1 MGIGRGLRWAKAPEG
16 VVMQGF
22 AGHKSDPAR
31 APSQTAPQA
40 VAKPRA
46 QRKSIAQIIGHW
58 NVQPKLQLGARNDP
72 LEQEADR
79 TAERVVAITELA
91 PGESSA
97 SRPPP
102 ISPVA
107 RAASRPPS
115 ETGESAPDE
124 TSELEGEERDSLPE
138 DLTRRIGE
146 LQHRGRPL
154 PRQLRD
160 YMEPRF
166 GRDFSSVR
174 IHTDEPA
181 AQLSESIHARAFT
194 LGEHIA
200 FGRNSYQPESPGGRK
215 LIAHELTHVVQQRGQ
230 PPTEPDRAVRRL
242 SFGDIPGVSAVADF
256 IGDAVDSAGNLIA
269 SKGWGLVRRYAPGL
283 EPILR
288 KGPLA
293 WLKDTISSAF
303 DGVVDTLNQ
312 LSPGPALDTLTETFS
327 GLLER
332 AGTIMQALMSGN
344 CEPLFNAIGE
354 LKSFVVEVAG
364 NAWNRLTDFLSPVG
378 DFFSELWASTGAR
391 AVDWLSEFAGDTWD
405 SIQNLGRQI
414 WDWSQPIRDAVGAA
428 WDWIKKQLFGSEENA
443 VEDNAGGITGWI
455 TAKAS
460 QAWNWVKDRTRPVWQ
475 PIQQGMAFLNEL
487 IPPEFI
493 SNLGEDMSELSQNL
507 NQTEQQLGGSD
518 DEQPGRGLAANRE
531 ALVGALPSLQS
542 VLTRVRA
549 VLVNSG
555 QWLTLKV
562 GGLRDKVL
570 NFFTSLKSNTLLAH
584 LSSSLNWLESGIRRL
599 WGWAENSVVGLFNR
613 LVEGFDRLTPLVTH
627 LLGVTRRLIAAAGDL
642 LTLPQLILSNV
653 WGLIPEC
660 IRNPIKDFL
669 VEQILGRIPV
679 FNQLMKVPDLWER
692 AQATAMRIVRQVF
705 VDGNISAA
713 AWSFFQ
719 AMLKLIGL
727 PPQLM
732 VQVLARAAGAIGEIL
747 TDPIGFITNALRA
760 VWQGFSQFFRNIGNH
775 LLSGVSGW
783 FFGHMRD
790 AGITPPENFSL
801 RSVLGVVMQILDITR
816 ERIFDRLGRRIGRST
831 ADRLRSM
838 LDRATGVWRFVRT
851 VVEEGPGALWEELQQ
866 RLSDLGNQL
875 LDGIVGWV
883 TETIIQRVSAR
894 LLTMLDP
901 SGIMA
906 VVNALV
912 TLYQTIET
920 FAERLREM
928 LEVVNS
934 FLQGVNDIAKGSLSQ
949 AANFLENAMGQAIPV
964 ILAFL
969 GKYAGLGNLSERI
982 REMVE
987 SIRERVDAALDWL
1000 IDRAIRGGRALID
1013 LARRGGRAVK
1023 RGARA
1028 LANWWKPKKDFKAD
1042 NGEEHSLYTEESG
1055 TGVTLM
1061 MASEDPKRYQNY
1073 LEGLEL
1079 EGLNEQKRKKA
1090 LGIAKSLDENLAT
1103 MKGWESRQ
1111 EETGNE
1117 AAINSGNNQD
1127 AQAFFDDEVKPKF
1140 DELVE
1145 ITMTILPEP
1154 GSAGD
1159 GIASTPPIYGPTTD
1173 RGFGTS
1179 VEAPLLGKDIVGTGS
1194 TTASAPPNENWEK
1207 LRKRKKGKSS
1217 YFVRGH
1223 LLNHHL
1229 GGKGEWKN
1237 LTPLTRSA
1245 NATMSHSFE
1254 EHAKEAVEKNHKF
1267 INYIVTANYSGSS
1280 HPLENEVQELR
1291 ESGNPEDGN
1300 LADVIEVERDIP
1312 SKLEVAAN
1320 VLNHSGDSGKYEKG
1334 ESLEEKQDIK
1344 NEFFTNSVEDY
1355 SLSASDYEKLYIN
1368 DTLRNYDPK
1377 KGEDDPAIVAL
1388 KNFGSIDEKT
1398 ALDIANKMPSSGYRT
1413 YGELRELA
1421 GISEDRWR
1429 GINDDPR
1436 YRIRL
1441 YSRP

>member
-1 MGIGRGLRWAKAPEG
+1 
-16 VVMQGF
+16 MQGF
-22 AGHKSDPAR
+22 ASHKSDPAR
-31 APSQTAPQA
+31 APSRAAPQA
-40 VAKPRA
+40 VAKPHA

-79 TAERVVAITELA
+79 TAERVVAITESA

-115 ETGESAPDE
+115 ETDEPAPDE
-124 TSELEGEERDSLPE
+124 TSELDGEERDSLPE
-138 DLTRRIGE
+138 DLTRRIVE
-146 LQHRGRPL
+146 LQHRGRRPL
-154 PRQLRD
+154 PRELRD

-166 GRDFSSVR
+166 RRDFSSVR

-181 AQLSESIHARAFT
+181 AQLSEAIHARAFT

-200 FGRNSYQPESPGGRK
+200 FGRNSYQPESLGGKK

-230 PPTEPDRAVRRL
+230 PQTEPDRAVRRL

-293 WLKDTISSAF
+293 WLKGSISSAF

-364 NAWNRLTDFLSPVG
+364 SAWNRLTEFLSPVG
-378 DFFSELWASTGAR
+378 DFFSDLWASTGAR
-391 AVDWLSEFAGDTWD
+391 AVDWLSEFAGDTWH

-414 WDWSQPIRDAVGAA
+414 WDWSQPIRDALGAA
-428 WDWIKKQLFGSEENA
+428 WKWIKKQLFGSEENA
-443 VEDNAGGITGWI
+443 VEDSAGGITGWI
-455 TAKAS
+455 TSKAS

-475 PIQQGMAFLNEL
+475 PIQQGMVFLNEL
-487 IPPEFI
+487 VPPEFI

-518 DEQPGRGLAANRE
+518 DEQPGRRLAANRE

-555 QWLTLKV
+555 QWLALKV
-562 GGLRDKVL
+562 GGLGDKVL
-570 NFFTSLKSNTLLAH
+570 NFFTSLNSNTLLAH
-584 LSSSLNWLESGIRRL
+584 LSSSLNWLERGIRQLGR
-599 WGWAENSVVGLFNR
+599 WAENSVAGLFNR
-613 LVEGFDRLTPLVTH
+613 LVEGFDRLTPLVSH

-679 FNQLMKVPDLWER
+679 FNQLMKVPDLWQR

-727 PPQLM
+727 PPQLV

-760 VWQGFSQFFRNIGNH
+760 VWQGFSQFFGNIGNH

-783 FFGHMRD
+783 FFGHMRN

-883 TETIIQRVSAR
+883 TQTIIQRVSAR

-969 GKYAGLGNLSERI
+969 GKYAGLGDLSERI

-1028 LANWWKPKKDFKAD
+1028 LANWWQARHDFRTKS
-1042 NGEEHSLYTEESG
+1042 GEQHRLYVEG
-1055 TGVTLM
+1055 
-1061 MASEDPKRYQNY
+1061 EDP
-1073 LEGLEL
+1073 
-1079 EGLNEQKRKKA
+1079 
-1090 LGIAKSLDENLAT
+1090 
-1103 MKGWESRQ
+1103 
-1111 EETGNE
+1111 
-1117 AAINSGNNQD
+1117 AAR
-1127 AQAFFDDEVKPKF
+1127 V
-1140 DELVE
+1140 
-1145 ITMTILPEP
+1145 M
-1154 GSAGD
+1154 
-1159 GIASTPPIYGPTTD
+1159 IASTPTGYRKYIEGLEANEEQKDNKSRALELAEELDQAIERAQQDEAETQDSSEESDAGHAQIIEELLEQLAQVTAPMLEGDDRYSDLKSAEPDYGSTTNE
-1173 RGFGTS
+1173 GFGTS
-1179 VEAPLLGKDIVGTGS
+1179 VEVSMITPGVESGSVPSVTSTAWNKLLFRR
-1194 TTASAPPNENWEK
+1194 TT
-1207 LRKRKKGKSS
+1207 SS
-1217 YFVRGH
+1217 SFYIRGH
-1223 LLNHHL
+1223 LLNEHL
-1229 GGKGEWKN
+1229 GGPGNDWHN

-1245 NATMSHSFE
+1245 NSNMSKSFE
-1254 EHAKEAVEKNHKF
+1254 EPVKKRVLQQRKLV
-1267 INYIVTANYSGSS
+1267 NYTVTAHYNVRHPLADTVEALYESGS
-1280 HPLENEVQELR
+1280 
-1291 ESGNPEDGN
+1291 
-1300 LADVIEVERDIP
+1300 ERDERIAEIIETEKTIP
-1312 SKLEVAAN
+1312 STLDCKSDEVDFQGSALSSVARYQVDN
-1320 VLNHSGDSGKYEKG
+1320 SFPGYELK
-1334 ESLEEKQDIK
+1334 
-1344 NEFFTNSVEDY
+1344 
-1355 SLSASDYEKLYIN
+1355 DYEPGGIRTVYIN
-1368 DTLRNYDPK
+1368 EMNADKLQRLS
-1377 KGEDDPAIVAL
+1377 G
-1388 KNFGSIDEKT
+1388 IDEGMAET
-1398 ALDIANKMPSSGYRT
+1398 IASQGDFRTWAQLKDGANITDDQLQQIRSTPSY
-1413 YGELRELA
+1413 
-1421 GISEDRWR
+1421 
-1429 GINDDPR
+1429 NV
-1436 YRIRL
+1436 RL
-1441 YSRP
+1441 YRLS